1 MQVISDYVF
10 LRELLL
16 GYRGVNAVVVE
27 SSRELLSGY
36 QTHQSGGTR

>member
-16 GYRGVNAVVVE
+16 GYCGVNVVVVE
-27 SSRELLSGY
+27 SSRELLPGY
-36 QTHQSGGTR
+36 QTNQSGGTR